1 MTPILQLLR
10 TKDEETNLKSRKNIT
25 FPTGENN
32 PNDSGFQ
39 KPQRHKE
46 GMTHLAKCRKE
57 KKQNKTQNL
66 PKTKQATNKTPTSL
80 RRKKPTQIPNPP
92 KEPLEARMSEDILR

>member
-10 TKDEETNLKSRKNIT
+10 IKDEETNLESRKNIT

-32 PNDSGFQ
+32 PSDSGFQ

-46 GMTHLAKCRKE
+46 GMAHLAKCRKE
-57 KKQNKTQNL
+57 KTKQNTKPPKSQTSNKQNSHLTQKEKTYSN
-66 PKTKQATNKTPTSL
+66 P
-80 RRKKPTQIPNPP
+80 KPT
-92 KEPLEARMSEDILR
+92 KRALRSKDE